1 MKYKSL
7 LSIALVAFVLLVSC
21 SKSNED
27 DLDGN
32 TGGNNPPATC
42 VTTNMKYATDI
53 APIIQANCF
62 SCHSNANMSISGIS
76 LEGHANLI
84 KKVNDGA
91 LLGAINHAAGFTP
104 MPQGGAKLSAC
115 IINKIKAW
123 VDDGAQNN

>member
-1 MKYKSL
+1 MKYSTFFLTALFAGIFL
-7 LSIALVAFVLLVSC
+7 LSC
-21 SKSNED
+21 SKSNEE
-27 DLDGN
+27 DLDN
-32 TGGNNPPATC
+32 NPGGNNPPATC

-62 SCHSNANMSISGIS
+62 SCHSNANMAISGIS
-76 LEGHANLI
+76 LEGHANLV
-84 KKVNDGA
+84 KKVNDGG